1 MIDYRQFLREAYD
14 LDDKKKVIKDFAK
27 YLDDEL
33 DTTFNASTNRYENAD
48 LWWAIGNGDNKYMDD
63 RLTVGTRTGVT
74 KGKSDTAFKTL
85 VFLVNDSGKLVAYLD
100 AEDNDLL
107 YNTELLTKAPEGNLK
122 AYAEWYVSVKDG
134 GKSAFSNATKLI
146 KQFFENDELLF
157 NTVDD
162 ATSNYSDDE
171 NARLAKA
178 LKSREEQTYVSWTGA
193 DEEQLQAMI
202 IKARNLRKAIKILE
216 DEMQE
221 NINKE
226 KEALDKSEK
235 LEYRQQQKDI
245 AARVFE
251 LKNQLSTV
259 RVDVKDL
266 QQDKINYLKNKRDS
280 EGTHLTG
287 REQIELR
294 NGLNKDLINKAAR
307 ADLIMDPNDVA
318 SYPDKTVN
326 NMLDIL
332 NGKVD
337 TPEEKPVKLTKT
349 GKVRKQRAI
358 KTGDVADAKRSAEEN
373 QIAKIKAQ
381 FKANNAAKPKAKAKA
396 AAVDNSQS
404 VEDLI
409 AQLNAKYA
417 K

>member
-14 LDDKKKVIKDFAK
+14 LDDKKKVIRAFAN
-27 YLDDEL
+27 YLDNEL

-85 VFLVNDSGKLVAYLD
+85 VFLVNDGGKLVAYLD

-134 GKSAFSNATKLI
+134 GKSAFSNAAALI
-146 KQFFENDELLF
+146 RQFFENDELLF

-171 NARLAKA
+171 NTRLAKA

-193 DEEQLQAMI
+193 DEEQLQAMV

-221 NINKE
+221 AINNE
-226 KEALDKSEK
+226 KEAIDKEEK
-235 LEYRQQQKDI
+235 QENRQQQKDI
-245 AARVFE
+245 AARIFE
-251 LKNQLSTV
+251 LKSELSKI

-266 QQDKINYLKNKRDS
+266 QQDKINFLKNKRDS

-294 NGLNKDLINKAAR
+294 NSLNKDLVNKAAR

-318 SYPDKTVN
+318 SYSDKTVN

-381 FKANNAAKPKAKAKA
+381 FKAQNAAKQKAKTTA
-396 AAVDNSQS
+396 DSQS

-417 K
+417 SK